1 MDRRNRTKRR
11 IARFGALGVV
21 LILLLAALLI
31 FRVKKVD
38 VYGNTRHS
46 AEEIAAGLSD
56 SALARNTLY
65 LAWRYREGDIPDT
78 LPFLNSLHV
87 QMKSPSRLELQ
98 VSEKEPVAYIENNG
112 YVYID
117 SSGLVLEI
125 TDEVYGELPLVTG
138 VTVGE
143 VTLYQKLPTESS
155 SQLETIRSIVQLL
168 ADQQL
173 SAAEIRFSE
182 NMEITVFIQGIEVQM
197 GQNEYLPEKV
207 ANLSKILPRLEGQKG
222 VLHLEGFTG
231 GNEAATFSPSGEDGA
246 SQSVTGGTVSD
257 EGGSEDGSGA
267 EDAGTGD
274 TADGGTATAD
284 GADEEGGSGAQDA
297 EGAGDGGPQDAEGAG
312 DGGSQDTA
320 GEEDNAGEDSG
331 SSSSTIP
338 MVFDSSGTLIYNV
351 HIENGVVVDSYGTPV
366 AGVTVNEDGNVVD
379 AYMNVIDPATGE
391 LVQ

>member
-11 IARFGALGVV
+11 IARFGALGAV

-78 LPFLNSLHV
+78 LPFLNALHV
-87 QMKSPSRLELQ
+87 QMKSPSRLEVQ

-173 SAAEIRFSE
+173 SATEIRFSE

-197 GQNEYLPEKV
+197 GQNEYLPEKA

-246 SQSVTGGTVSD
+246 SQSVTGGAVSG
-257 EGGSEDGSGA
+257 EGGSEDSSGA

-274 TADGGTATAD
+274 AADGGGSSAPAD
-284 GADEEGGSGAQDA
+284 GADEEGGTGT
-297 EGAGDGGPQDAEGAG
+297 QDAEGAG

-338 MVFDSSGTLIYNV
+338 MVFDSSGTLVYNV